1 MSINYLINQLIK
13 YGVKEGLIEEYD
25 MIYCANKLIDIFK
38 VNTFEFEETEDI
50 EIHIL
55 LDKLCD
61 YAYKKEII
69 DSNDVTVYDLFD
81 TKLMD
86 ILMPTPSTV
95 KNTFY
100 KLFDEDNVYVNIK
113 LGQIDILK
121 LGHFLP
127 VQPFFCNP

>member
-1 MSINYLINQLIK
+1 LFPDCEVNERVISIFTKNEIIVRHKNGQSNRSIA
-13 YGVKEGLIEEYD
+13 KELGISK
-25 MIYCANKLIDIFK
+25 NT
-38 VNTFEFEETEDI
+38 VNSYI
-50 EIHIL
+50 
-55 LDKLCD
+55 
-61 YAYKKEII
+61 KEII

-127 VQPFFCNP
+127 VQPFFCNS